1 MVTSDRTK
9 KEALNYDL
17 DRYEAFFDTLR
28 PASFRFVDG
37 QSGRTHLGMVS
48 QDIEEELEAAGLTDM
63 DFAGFIRS
71 PRRDEKGNE
80 IAGELDYMLRY
91 EEFIPMCIYQIQKL
105 KARVAKLE
113 RGTAQ

>member
-1 MVTSDRTK
+1 MDCY
-9 KEALNYDL
+9 N
-17 DRYEAFFDTLR
+17 AFFDALR

-48 QDIEEELEAAGLTDM
+48 QDIEEELEATGLTDM

-80 IAGELDYMLRY
+80 IEGELDYMLRY
-91 EEFIPMCIYQIQKL
+91 EEFIPLCVDQIQKL
-105 KARVAKLE
+105 KARVAVLE
-113 RGTAQ
+113 GRLAQ

>member
-1 MVTSDRTK
+1 M
-9 KEALNYDL
+9 
-17 DRYEAFFDTLR
+17 R
-28 PASFRFVDG
+28 PAGLSVNKSETGRPQGVKEGLVAVQVVVERFLFRTVRCDHRRRL
-37 QSGRTHLGMVS
+37 Q
-48 QDIEEELEAAGLTDM
+48 A
-63 DFAGFIRS
+63 S